1 MEIACSGGEREAGL
15 IQLKGFIK
23 LNLFQEPYHEMCRLD
38 RQRYDREVSSG
49 DVRREKS
56 EAGGAKYVVLEPV
69 SPPPPPPP
77 MSSCGRL
84 SPVTPPPLTLTN
96 PYFPPPTA
104 TSTPTSSTDVSS
116 LNPPPNPKK
125 FPFFYSQID

>member
-1 MEIACSGGEREAGL
+1 MN
-15 IQLKGFIK
+15 
-23 LNLFQEPYHEMCRLD
+23 NLFQEPYHEMCRLD

-56 EAGGAKYVVLEPV
+56 EAGAKYVVLEPV
-69 SPPPPPPP
+69 SPPPPPSL
-77 MSSCGRL
+77 SSCGRL
-84 SPVTPPPLTLTN
+84 SPVTPPPLTLAN

-116 LNPPPNPKK
+116 LTPPPNPKK
-125 FPFFYSQID
+125 FPFFYTQID